1 MNFYRR
7 FPGDYARDTQHLSLI
22 EHGIYNL
29 LLDHAYATEKP
40 IPDVETACRIC
51 RISSRRRP
59 DCIRSGRLTVEKV
72 LSAYFTYADAVGW
85 THKRVDEE
93 IKYAESRRKKAE
105 KGGEARWKDHAP
117 SRLQECSKQPTD
129 HAPRNAKS
137 DSRFQ
142 SKRLSSSRH
151 PQDHAAS
158 GGKPDDDYHQKFLAA
173 RERERERE
181 RESGLLD
188 HRLLILAQEN
198 LREHPKHRNRQRK
211 IPRRQEINA
220 ATIPSYW
227 RHCRAARE
235 PIFSAMYLFKPH
247 VRQYE
252 INRGRDRRAGNFL

>member
-158 GGKPDDDYHQKFLAA
+158 GGKPDDDYHQKFLAGKA
-173 RERERERE
+173 EY
-181 RESGLLD
+181 
-188 HRLLILAQEN
+188 LAQCQDPDGHIAVAIDIILERSN
-198 LREHPKHRNRQRK
+198 GHIIDVVAYLTKAMDEF
-211 IPRRQEINA
+211 A
-220 ATIPSYW
+220 ANPADLELLNE
-227 RHCRAARE
+227 RLKRA
-235 PIFSAMYLFKPH
+235 PL
-247 VRQYE
+247 
-252 INRGRDRRAGNFL
+252 